1 MIVPRFD
8 LAVTPS
14 QLLAVARRLAM
25 GQGEGDERALRRFE
39 THFARWL
46 GDGISAVF
54 VQSARSGLYLIIDA
68 LRRLDRLPANRPLVI
83 MPAWTHESVPAVVA
97 AAGLQPWFVDCNP
110 HTLNADPSAV
120 PAEVWSRACVAIV
133 THLYGTPAETAEW
146 VRLGRQHGVA
156 VVEDCAQGLGARTAD
171 GVGCGAQG
179 EASYF
184 SFQLTKNFTTLG
196 GGMVASADPALAAL
210 LRAGVSE
217 RPSRPDGALIAQA
230 VKGLAFRF
238 ATRPTVFGATV
249 YPALRIGWAL
259 TGRDLLHEAFDEKIS
274 FSAPTGLMRAPAG
287 VQADLGAAQLPALDA
302 ANRRRTAI
310 GTRLRAL
317 LEGTPGLLLPS
328 WPEGSQPIFMS
339 FVLRVRNRMA
349 FMHEMLKRGVD
360 SSPGYLRAC
369 HRLPFAV
376 AGGGHASVPQ
386 ADCPHA
392 DQLERE
398 QVHLPV
404 YPRLTD
410 REVETIARAA
420 HAAAEVLGAAAAPRD

>member
-1 MIVPRFD
+1 MVIPRFD
-8 LAVTPS
+8 LAVTAP
-14 QLLAVARRLAM
+14 QLLTVARRLAT
-25 GQGEGDERALRRFE
+25 GRGEGDARALRRFE
-39 THFARWL
+39 THFAEWL
-46 GDGISAVF
+46 GDGMSAVF
-54 VQSARSGLYLIIDA
+54 VQSARSGLYLILDA

-110 HTLNADPSAV
+110 DTLNADAGTV
-120 PAEVWSRACVAIV
+120 PAEVWARACAAIV

-146 VRLGRQHGVA
+146 VRQGRAHGVA
-156 VVEDCAQGLGARTAD
+156 VIEDCAQGLGARTAD
-171 GVGCGAQG
+171 GVQCGAQG

-196 GGMVASADPALAAL
+196 GGMVASSDPALAAL

-217 RPSRPDGALIAQA
+217 QPSRPDRALYAQA

-238 ATRPTVFGATV
+238 ATRPAVFGATV
-249 YPALRIGWAL
+249 YPALRLGWAL

-274 FSAPTGLMRAPAG
+274 FAAPSGLMRAPAG
-287 VQADLGAAQLPALDA
+287 VQADLGAVQLPTLEA
-302 ANRRRTAI
+302 ANARRTAI
-310 GTRLRAL
+310 GTRLREL
-317 LEGTPGLLLPS
+317 LAGTPGVRLPS
-328 WPEGSQPIFMS
+328 WPVGSQPIFMS

-349 FMHEMLKRGVD
+349 FMHEMLRRGVD

-376 AGGGHASVPQ
+376 KGGGDASVPQ
-386 ADCPHA
+386 GPCPHA
-392 DQLERE
+392 EQLEGE

-410 REVETIARAA
+410 REVEAIARAA
-420 HAAAEVLGAAAAPRD
+420 HAAAEAVGVASPTGS